1 MKERRKSKGD
11 VSWYLPNNK
20 KAFAHS
26 TKATS
31 DLIVVLSEMNKTTQD
46 VYNAINYDDEAKAIV
61 KHFIE
66 EGYGNYIFYD
76 FVHVNPDLKYR
87 KIENGII
94 EIIDLKDLKNHLDI
108 NLANEDYDYDF
119 DDI

>member
-1 MKERRKSKGD
+1 M
-11 VSWYLPNNK
+11 SWYLPNNK

-46 VYNAINYDDEAKAIV
+46 VYNAINYDNEAKAIV

-66 EGYGNYIFYD
+66 KGYGNYIFYD
-76 FVHVNPDLKYR
+76 FVHTNPDLKYR
-87 KIENGII
+87 KIENGKI
-94 EIIDLKDLKNHLDI
+94 ETISLKDLKKHLDFNI
-108 NLANEDYDYDF
+108 SNDDYEYEF
-119 DDI
+119 